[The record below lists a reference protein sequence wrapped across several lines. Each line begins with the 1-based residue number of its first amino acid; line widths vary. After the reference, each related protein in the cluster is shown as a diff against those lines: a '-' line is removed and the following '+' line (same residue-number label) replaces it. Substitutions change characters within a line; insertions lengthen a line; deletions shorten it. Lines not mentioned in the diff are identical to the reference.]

1 MSGFQLSSEVTQ
13 RRVLVFHDEREL
25 KHNWLYHGVFVVEAS
40 SVQGLSQFL
49 SDTRKQSGSQKDVH
63 FVDLNGRSCGSK
75 TTKLAALWARAAFEE
90 LWTYC
95 RFYLLG
101 VALSNLDRSVF
112 GNDKRTVNQNIY
124 NRFFEIAL
132 FSALRWF
139 YPNDFLKLIQ
149 AFSEE
154 RSLAGDNPFQR
165 RPLYRI
171 ERRETNI
178 TCACGEI
185 TLVKKRQAEEKA
197 HPNAVPCIQLVDV
210 LMGGISQCYDRS
222 SSRDAHLEIEDIL
235 REPLHELCKNPFNTN
250 HRLYKRLQVA
260 FFPKEKL
267 TAQDILDRTRQRKFF
282 CRGLPVHRDQ
292 MQLCL

>member
-1 MSGFQLSSEVTQ
+1 MSGFELSSEVTQ

-25 KHNWLYHGVFVVEAS
+25 KHNWLYHGVLVVEAS

-90 LWTYC
+90 VWTYY

-132 FSALRWF
+132 FSALRWV
-139 YPNDFLKLIQ
+139 L
-149 AFSEE
+149 SE
-154 RSLAGDNPFQR
+154 
-165 RPLYRI
+165 
-171 ERRETNI
+171 
-178 TCACGEI
+178 
-185 TLVKKRQAEEKA
+185 
-197 HPNAVPCIQLVDV
+197 
-210 LMGGISQCYDRS
+210 
-222 SSRDAHLEIEDIL
+222 
-235 REPLHELCKNPFNTN
+235 
-250 HRLYKRLQVA
+250 
-260 FFPKEKL
+260 
-267 TAQDILDRTRQRKFF
+267 
-282 CRGLPVHRDQ
+282 
-292 MQLCL
+292 